1 VGDIFQVRHPFSQFL
16 EPRSDT
22 LSSFML
28 GCDMMDSLFVLAEWR
43 VAFQSVL
50 FLKKDI
56 KGRES
61 LVLLEF
67 FGKDRNLTYFLSGRA
82 LVP

>member
-1 VGDIFQVRHPFSQFL
+1 
-16 EPRSDT
+16 
-22 LSSFML
+22 ML
-28 GCDMMDSLFVLAEWR
+28 GCDMMDPLFVLAEWR

-50 FLKKDI
+50 FLKKKDI
-56 KGRES
+56 KGREP

-67 FGKDRNLTYFLSGRA
+67 FGKDRNLTYFLSRRA